1 MYMGT
6 KQTKITE
13 AGQGCRHCGTPVVER
28 KHTTTLRKKR
38 NKSGYFFSWWLA
50 CPNKKCRAIYH
61 VESAKTYY
69 ENADAFDLFDA
80 AKFAGKDSTY
90 EAL

>member
-1 MYMGT
+1 MAT

-13 AGQGCRHCGTPVVER
+13 AGQGCRHCGTAVVKR
-28 KHTTTLRKKR
+28 QHSVLRKKR

-61 VESAKTYY
+61 VEEAKTYY
-69 ENADAFDLFDA
+69 ENADSFELFDA
-80 AKFAGKDSTY
+80 SEFTGKDSTY